1 LKIYFAASI
10 SGGRKYLETYK
21 KMVHHLQKLG
31 HWIPTVHIVHPE
43 VLTLEKTLSPKEI
56 YQRDIEWIEEC
67 DALVAEVSNPSL
79 GVGYEI
85 CYALNLGKP
94 VLCLFQK
101 GIFLSRMIL
110 GNTSPRLNL
119 GEYLGDPE
127 WQNMIDSFLSRLT
140 KSL

>member
-21 KMVHHLQKLG
+21 KMVSHLQKLG
-31 HWIPTVHIVHPE
+31 HWIPTEHIAHPE
-43 VLTLEKTLSPKEI
+43 VLTLEKALSPKEI
-56 YQRDIEWIEEC
+56 YQRDIEWIKEC

-85 CYALNLGKP
+85 CFALNLGKP
-94 VLCLFQK
+94 VLCLYEK

-110 GNTSPRLNL
+110 GNTSPGLKL
-119 GEYLGDPE
+119 GEYVGDSE
-127 WQNMIDSFLSRLT
+127 WESMIDSFLSRLK
-140 KSL
+140 KS